1 IFHTVTKIVGYSIDV
16 FVAKFVATD
25 AKLENTVSSLI
36 SLTALRWGSI
46 EDNRNYTVKTNGYV
60 IIVKKIRIKINKC
73 LLIYKESI
81 RLTRFRR

>member
-1 IFHTVTKIVGYSIDV
+1 MTDYIVAIISLVCIFYTVTKIVGYSIDV

-25 AKLENTVSSLI
+25 AKLEKTVSSLI

-60 IIVKKIRIKINKC
+60 IIVKKNTDNDK
-73 LLIYKESI
+73 
-81 RLTRFRR
+81 